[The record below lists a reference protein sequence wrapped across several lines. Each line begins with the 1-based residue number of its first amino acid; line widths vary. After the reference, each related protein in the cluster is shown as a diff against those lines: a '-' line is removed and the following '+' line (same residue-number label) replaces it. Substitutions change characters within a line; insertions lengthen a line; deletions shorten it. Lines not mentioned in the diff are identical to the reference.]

1 MAVENKMFDGVFFFM
16 YIFAGFAG
24 FLAILLAVLL
34 IRHWSSG
41 NKALLASIRNFMIC
55 TALIDFL
62 YFYFDYYELVTNS
75 YHTHAIVRVADI
87 CLFIGQVYFWNVYLR
102 EKSMVQ
108 NSERIALQKMSA
120 VVTGIC
126 IVLAVTGYG
135 FLMDDYYIAKP
146 GFATIAMLL
155 IEVFI
160 AIMLTYLNFRHLAKA
175 LAEMI
180 QKKCRVYIC
189 SISVLLA
196 VNGVWNG
203 ILVIYM
209 LFHDINT
216 ALERWFDP
224 TSVFL
229 FAINL
234 LTIFLIFCE
243 DFTALFKTAE
253 SQNPSKDRLAQR
265 LDYVAETH
273 SLTEREREVLE
284 LAYEGLTNPE
294 IAEKLFVSKYTIKRH
309 MHNIFGKLDVS
320 TRMEL
325 VHLINGEKNVS

>member
-1 MAVENKMFDGVFFFM
+1 MIAGDKVFDGVFFFM

-24 FLAILLAVLL
+24 VLAILLAVLL

-62 YFYFDYYELVTNS
+62 YFYFDYHELVSGSYQTN
-75 YHTHAIVRVADI
+75 AMLRIIDI
-87 CLFIGQVYFWNVYLR
+87 CLFIGQVYFWNAYLR
-102 EKSMVQ
+102 EKSMIKSSGRNV
-108 NSERIALQKMSA
+108 LCKMSA
-120 VVTGIC
+120 AVTGIC
-126 IVLAVTGYG
+126 IVLAVIGYG
-135 FLMDDYYIAKP
+135 FLMDGYYIAKP
-146 GFATIAMLL
+146 GFATAAILF
-155 IEVFI
+155 IEAFI
-160 AIMLTYLNFRHLAKA
+160 CIMLTYINFRHLAKA
-175 LAEMI
+175 LAELI
-180 QKKCRVYIC
+180 QKKCRAYIL

-203 ILVIYM
+203 VLVIYM
-209 LFHDINT
+209 LFHDINF
-216 ALERWFDP
+216 ALEKWFDP
-224 TSVFL
+224 TSIFL
-229 FAINL
+229 FAINF

-253 SQNPSKDRLAQR
+253 SQDSSKDSLDQR

-273 SLTEREREVLE
+273 SLTEREREVLA

-325 VHLINGEKNVS
+325 VHLINGEKGSS